1 MLSYTRIKTFLTC
14 PKQYFYKY
22 IEGRFPVPTQA
33 ILEGKDKHKKI
44 SKGEIPEFFKPAF
57 TKNFLNP
64 VFEEKLQYDY
74 LTFELKGVIDCYSIN
89 NSIACS
95 IADWKLMALPN
106 SDEQLKLYALLL
118 SKKYPDLE
126 FFTAF
131 FVSIKGGFYKRYT
144 YSKED
149 IQEFE
154 NWLIETADTIQ
165 STKDFP
171 PAPGEHCAYCPFIKD
186 CYKENQLTQDVS
198 TIAITS
204 LDEAIKLAQKV
215 LIAENFLKQVKEQL
229 KNFLIENGLEEIQI
243 DEENRLYL
251 SPTISMRFGKIN
263 GRKRK
268 KNN

>member
-14 PKQYFYKY
+14 PKQFYYKY
-22 IEGRFPVPTQA
+22 VEGRVPAPTQVM
-33 ILEGKDKHKKI
+33 IKGSNKHKEI
-44 SKGEIPEFFKPAF
+44 AKGEIPEFFKPAF
-57 TKNFLNP
+57 SKNFLNP
-64 VFEEKLQYDY
+64 VFEETLKYDF
-74 LTFELKGVIDCYSIN
+74 LTFELQGVIDCYSIN

-165 STKDFP
+165 STKDFLP
-171 PAPGEHCAYCPFIKD
+171 TPGEHCAYCPFIKD

-198 TIAITS
+198 TTAITS
-204 LDEAIKLAQKV
+204 LEQAIELAQKV

-229 KNFLIENGLEEIQI
+229 KTFLIENGLEEIQI

-251 SPTISMRFGKIN
+251 SPTITMRFGKLN
-263 GRKRK
+263 GRRRRR
-268 KNN
+268 